1 MENLLAEESQDDTH
15 DDEHEDQPYRNQSAI
30 N

>member
-15 DDEHEDQPYRNQSAI
+15 DDEHEDQPYIEIKAQ
-30 N
+30 